1 LKLAWIEGDL
11 ANETMIKRVKST
23 SGDGKEIRGLVFI
36 VERWEQAHLQRLRTF
51 KAEKQWFFFLWKN

>member
-1 LKLAWIEGDL
+1 
-11 ANETMIKRVKST
+11 MIKRVKST